1 MGTMNPCTLENVR
14 RMTAVERAVLSVA
27 SLSATTRFE
36 SITRVSGNG
45 FWEGRSAG
53 FKFFLQSFWQGCVV
67 VREIEHGLYQVLH
80 NL

>member
-36 SITRVSGNG
+36 SITSISGNG
-45 FWEGRSAG
+45 FWEGAESEIQTFSAG
-53 FKFFLQSFWQGCVV
+53 FLGKVV
-67 VREIEHGLYQVLH
+67 LFVGK
-80 NL
+80 